1 MTMTPTYPWPAAIL
15 SLALL
20 EAGILFVND
29 IKLAFAANN
38 LAIRATLFYGRSYF
52 HKFYFKPGY

>member
-1 MTMTPTYPWPAAIL
+1 MLPTYPQTAAIL

-20 EAGILFVND
+20 KAGILFVND
-29 IKLAFAANN
+29 IKLAFATNN

-52 HKFYFKPGY
+52 HIFYFKPGY